1 MCGLSPISRLSGL
14 GTAQAAA
21 AHNRS
26 VLLSRY
32 SGIKCMFYRAK
43 RTIKGNTERIR
54 TIESFVFWLSNGVF
68 VSLFNCICGVS
79 SIKSMFDYI
88 NDIMI
93 HFTLMTDDDHC
104 IQIKV

>member
-21 AHNRS
+21 AVAATHNRS

-54 TIESFVFWLSNGVF
+54 TIESFVFLLSNGVF

-79 SIKSMFDYI
+79 F
-88 NDIMI
+88 N
-93 HFTLMTDDDHC
+93 
-104 IQIKV
+104 